1 MKENLN
7 KIQKVMKIKKSNI
20 KGADMGAFMKK
31 DVPKGKFLGWY
42 RGKLLNENQRNK
54 LKDDGYVWVI
64 DIDGKE
70 MFIDGKPV
78 KKNNKLRYVNGAKT
92 KEQKKLVN
100 VDSYQYNKQI
110 RYRTIKKV
118 KKGEELII
126 DYGDDY
132 WEEESLKS
140 KFEDYETKTKVQ
152 KAVKKGVLWCINL
165 FEKEH
170 NFNSQAP
177 NYIVLLFGLLCLEC
191 KSKFSNLIQELL
203 IETLERASK
212 KIKTIYKN
220 DGPELVPV
228 FGVFGKLPKNEKTKE
243 LFNKFHSYYKCC
255 TRKKMYEGNTSFNK
269 SIKDKD
275 FDSLSDE
282 AVSYSFLRL
291 SKKFNK
297 NMKLPKDRLNQYKKE
312 LEKLEIPDLEKIDK
326 ENHSELDYHV
336 THVVFVYNLYNCDKN
351 IRKTKLIKQCESY
364 ILKNSGR
371 ILKKSNDIDLIGE
384 TLDCMLVLKNR
395 KWNKIWKKRY
405 INHILK
411 KQTKSGKWY
420 TRGDKSLYDKFHGN
434 WAVLGAL
441 YHLF

>member
-132 WEEESLKS
+132 WEENEESIKD

-152 KAVKKGVLWCINL
+152 KAVKKGVVWCINF
-165 FEKEH
+165 FENER
-170 NFNSQAP
+170 NFNNQAT
-177 NYIVLLFGLLCLEC
+177 NYIILLRGMLCL
-191 KSKFSNLIQELL
+191 KKDTGFYNLIQELT
-203 IETLERASK
+203 IQTLDRLSK
-212 KIKTIYKN
+212 KIRTVYKK
-220 DGPELVPV
+220 DGIEMLYL
-228 FGVFGKLPKNEKTKE
+228 FSIFNILPKNKLTKD
-243 LFNKFHSYYKCC
+243 LFNKFHSYYK
-255 TRKKMYEGNTSFNK
+255 RYASKQIYEGDSSFKMNLDRGK
-269 SIKDKD
+269 
-275 FDSLSDE
+275 FDDISDE
-282 AVSYSFLRL
+282 AVSYLFLRL
-291 SKKFNK
+291 SKNK
-297 NMKLPKDRLNQYKKE
+297 NLKLPKDRFNQYKRA
-312 LEKLEIPDLEKIDK
+312 LEKLDISKLVEKNNDP
-326 ENHSELDYHV
+326 NDLDYHV
-336 THVVFVYNLYNCDKN
+336 THVVFIYSSYGCKK
-351 IRKTKLIKQCESY
+351 IRKNKLIKQCESY
-364 ILKNSGR
+364 ILKNSER
-371 ILKKSNDIDLIGE
+371 ILNKSKDVDLIGE
-384 TLDCMLVLKNR
+384 TLECMIILNNK

-405 INHILK
+405 INHIFK

-420 TRGDKSLYDKFHGN
+420 TRGDKSSYDKFHSN
-434 WAVLGAL
+434 WAILGAL